1 MNGELKMEKKTFL
14 GHKKPLL
21 VCMIQAATPEDAVA
35 MIRTG
40 ETDGADAYGF
50 QMESLK
56 NEYQNEET
64 IRAIFAEMNGKPIY
78 VTNYAS
84 GTNKGKSYE
93 ELIEGLKMLVRCGAT
108 LVDIMG
114 DYFAPDPIQLT
125 GNGNAIRKQIAL
137 IDEFHAM
144 GAEVLMSSHVLKFTS
159 AEEVLRIAKAQRNR
173 GADIAKIVV
182 SANSASEEMENL
194 RIVSL
199 LKEELGI
206 PFLFLC
212 NGTHHK
218 YLRQFG
224 PMLGCCVSLVVPYY
238 HERCTRTQPELKKM
252 RVMVDNFVFPEV

>member
-1 MNGELKMEKKTFL
+1 MKEKTFL
-14 GHKKPLL
+14 GHDKPLL
-21 VCMIQAATPEDAVA
+21 VCMIQAATPEAAID

-40 ETDGADAYGF
+40 ERDGADAYGF
-50 QMESLK
+50 QMESI
-56 NEYQNEET
+56 QNEFKNPKT
-64 IRAIFAEMNGKPIY
+64 IQTIFSEMHGKPIY

-84 GTNKGKSYE
+84 GTNKGKSYD
-93 ELIEGLKMLVRCGAT
+93 ELVEGLRMLVRCGAT

-114 DYFAPDPIQLT
+114 DYFSPNPIQLT
-125 GNGNAIRKQIAL
+125 GEGNAIRKQISL
-137 IDEFHAM
+137 IEEFHKM
-144 GAEVLMSSHVLKFTS
+144 GAEVLMSSHVLKFIS
-159 AEEVLRIAKAQRNR
+159 AEEVLRIAKAQKNR

-182 SANSASEEMENL
+182 SANSSAEEMENL

-199 LKEELGI
+199 LKQELGI

-238 HERCTRTQPELKKM
+238 HERCTKTQPELIKM
-252 RVMVDNFVFPEV
+252 RAIVDNFVFPEVK